1 MTLYDLKPA
10 FQNLLR
16 PLVGRLAAAGI
27 TPNQVTAAACIAS
40 IAYGLALF
48 FVDTPLLWL
57 GLPVFLLLRMMLN
70 AIDGMLAR
78 EHNMTSRAGVVLNET
93 GDLISDAALYL
104 AFIGIA
110 TLNDFSVVLFVLFA
124 WLGEV
129 VAILGYS
136 LCQQR
141 INSGPLGKSD
151 RAFVMS
157 AIALLFAVA
166 PDLLNSIVNFLFI
179 ALNILAAL
187 TLINRS
193 QKVIKFHG

>member
-16 PLVGRLAAAGI
+16 PIVGRCAAAGI

-48 FVDTPLLWL
+48 FINTTALWL
-57 GLPVFLLLRMMLN
+57 GLPIFLLFRMMLN

-78 EHNMTSRAGVVLNET
+78 EHNMTSRSGVVLNET

-110 TLNDFSVVLFVLFA
+110 ALSDFSVFLFVLLA

-157 AIALLFAVA
+157 AIALLLVIA
-166 PDLLNSIVNFLFI
+166 PDLLASVGNFLFI
-179 ALNILAAL
+179 TLNILAAL
-187 TLINRS
+187 TIFNRS
-193 QKVIKFHG
+193 RKVIKFHG